1 MLSHYQALEQQQHL
15 YFTHLLQNIIEDKQ
29 EQIEIFI
36 GYWLPEITMKLKMP
50 GIQIKRDEVIRQ
62 RNAPYITSNSFLKL

>member
-1 MLSHYQALEQQQHL
+1 MLSHYQALEQQQQL
-15 YFTHLLQNIIEDKQ
+15 YFTRLLQNIIEDKQ

-50 GIQIKRDEVIRQ
+50 GKRVNNVKRVNNREKLCE
-62 RNAPYITSNSFLKL
+62 TS

>member
-1 MLSHYQALEQQQHL
+1 MLSHYQALEQQQQL

-36 GYWLPEITMKLKMP
+36 GYWLPEISYEA
-50 GIQIKRDEVIRQ
+50 IIR
-62 RNAPYITSNSFLKL
+62 IT